1 MLSLQ
6 VLSETIEAHSE
17 ICAVLDKALGA
28 ADMSTDERL
37 LVLAA
42 LMAGAGGRRDDAGQA
57 ALVDACR
64 QAATLRANG
73 TASPL
78 HACQACTLQMLL
90 GVR

>member
-1 MLSLQ
+1 MLVLLQ

-28 ADMSTDERL
+28 DMSTDERL

-42 LMAGAGGRRDDAGQA
+42 LLAGAGARGGDAGQT

-64 QAATLRANG
+64 QAAALRPDG
-73 TASPL
+73 TTTPL
-78 HACQACTLQMLL
+78 SACQA
-90 GVR
+90 RS